1 MQNLIST
8 VEEYK
13 AIECEPLVEKVQV
26 QIAEKPYSEV
36 SRGFVW
42 PYYAKV
48 TLHQGEAFR

>member
-8 VEEYK
+8 IKDYK
-13 AIECEPLVEKVQV
+13 TIECEPLVEKVQV

-36 SRGFVW
+36 PTAFVW